1 MTNEEAIFCLKG
13 IKNTGHDIFTEQK
26 DFQECLDM
34 AIKALEQEPCEDC
47 VSRKRL
53 MDNYNGVETPV
64 GYRKVVD
71 FEVIK
76 NMQPVR
82 PIRKKGKWITKI
94 KSDRRND
101 IWPTNPKCSE
111 CGGEPCYNNT
121 IYNYKFCPY
130 CGAEMDCVTYDDVFD
145 NVVKEMTHEER
156 VLIELTRDM
165 PKEMGV
171 LYIQS
176 FQQQHGPFSDDA
188 AEIIREYLSK
198 E

>member
-1 MTNEEAIFCLKG
+1 MKNEEIIDFCEMKSKAEPENKDVFNCI
-13 IKNTGHDIFTEQK
+13 IKV
-26 DFQECLDM
+26 
-34 AIKALEQEPCEDC
+34 LEQEPCEDC

-82 PIRKKGKWITKI
+82 PTRKKGKWIKKESATGLELYYQ
-94 KSDRRND
+94 
-101 IWPTNPKCSE
+101 CSN
-111 CGGEPCYNNT
+111 CGNHCLYEYVEIGFQNAKT
-121 IYNYKFCPY
+121 KFCPN
-130 CGAEMDCVTYDDVFD
+130 CGAEMDCVTLDDVFD
-145 NVVKEMTHEER
+145 NTVKEKTFEEN
-156 VLIELTRDM
+156 VLIELVRDM

-176 FQQQHGPFSDDA
+176 FQQEHGPFTDEA

>member
-13 IKNTGHDIFTEQK
+13 IKNIGHDIFTEQK

-34 AIKALEQEPCEDC
+34 AIKALRQEPCEDC
-47 VSRKRL
+47 VSRKAIDQNIYDYAKSNGL
-53 MDNYNGVETPV
+53 SYANMKNYILDTPSV
-64 GYRKVVD
+64 TLT
-71 FEVIK
+71 
-76 NMQPVR
+76 
-82 PIRKKGKWITKI
+82 RKKGKWITKI

-101 IWPTNPKCSE
+101 MWPTNPKCSE
-111 CGGEPCYNNT
+111 CGGEPYYNNT

-130 CGAEMDCVTYDDVFD
+130 CGAEMDCVTHDDVFD

-165 PKEMGV
+165 PKEIGV

-176 FQQQHGPFSDDA
+176 FQQDHGPFTDEA